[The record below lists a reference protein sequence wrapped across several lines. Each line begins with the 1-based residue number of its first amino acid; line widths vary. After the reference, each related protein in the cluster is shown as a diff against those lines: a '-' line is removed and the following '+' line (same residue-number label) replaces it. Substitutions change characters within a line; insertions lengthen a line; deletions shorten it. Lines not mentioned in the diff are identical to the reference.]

1 MSFIVI
7 YKEKIIKAGRFLS
20 WDEYLYGKYR
30 LDYGEIPPSRGRMKS
45 QIISFVISFIVS
57 FQLSYKQHKVGYR
70 NTTNFF
76 LDASIAFTQRLY
88 TKV

>member
-30 LDYGEIPPSRGRMKS
+30 LGYGEIPPSRGWMKS

-76 LDASIAFTQRLY
+76 LDASIAVTQRWY